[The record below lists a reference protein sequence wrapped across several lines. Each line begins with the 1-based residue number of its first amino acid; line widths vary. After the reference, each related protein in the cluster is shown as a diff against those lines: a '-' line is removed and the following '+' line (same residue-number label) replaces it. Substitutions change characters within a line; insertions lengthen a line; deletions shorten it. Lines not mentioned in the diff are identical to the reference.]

1 MSPVQTLQYLG
12 ERGITPLPK
21 PFPDGSP
28 GIDLQPRNKVTD
40 ADIEKLMANRQ
51 PILDYVWAK
60 ERVRKVNPMLARCST
75 EKLHERAER
84 WRGLGMD
91 RPADVVDGY
100 IDAKDAMEVE

>member
-1 MSPVQTLQYLG
+1 VGRTRCYYHVS
-12 ERGITPLPK
+12 E
-21 PFPDGSP
+21 
-28 GIDLQPRNKVTD
+28 
-40 ADIEKLMANRQ
+40 ADIEALCARFFLPPEGMRNRQ

-60 ERVRKVNPMLARCST
+60 EKLRKVNPVMARFST
-75 EKLHERAER
+75 QKLHGQAER